1 MSEFDLPI
9 HDVLI
14 IGAGPCGL
22 AVAARLRES
31 TPSALFTESEHQ
43 KFHFMKASSSR
54 QNSNPK
60 FKNKPIRTSRR
71 AHTSPDRLLPGHDV
85 SNHGLDI
92 AVLDANGDQWMSAWN
107 ERFEDLGI
115 THLRSP
121 MFFHPDPRDRDG
133 MLEFAVSEGRQEELK
148 EISGVVGKEL
158 SKHQRKKKLKDG
170 HKRPQETTYV
180 DERDRHDYFRPSQAL
195 FKDYCAS
202 IVARYGL
209 ADLVQKVEVSSITYS
224 PTSSLFTLQTSA
236 GIKKARIVVLA
247 IGAAAKPS
255 LPPNCP
261 FCTLTPHDSVRHV
274 FSKGNSKDNN
284 TTSQLPTTTPNPTIL
299 PPSLLSKAH
308 LNLPTSLAIIGGG
321 LTSAQTAHLASLH
334 HITKTHLILRGPLK
348 TKHFDVDLCWLAK
361 FKNHS
366 MSAFWKADS
375 DVERVE
381 MMKAAR
387 GGGSVNPEYKG
398 ILMDLVREGRVVIWE
413 FMEVGGAV
421 RGEGEG
427 RWRLELV
434 GKERRR
440 DEILVDHVVYAT
452 GVAADINCVE
462 AVKPLLQSYPIETV
476 GGMPCLTKELMWNE
490 DVPFFVT
497 GRLGGLRLGPAA
509 PNLEGARLGAE
520 FISGKIASLISGLDR
535 NVIAELSE
543 EVDMRRLG
551 LGRRNQFDVLE
562 MDGIDS
568 DEDLGIGT
576 ARAML

>member
-1 MSEFDLPI
+1 MSDFDLRI

-43 KFHFMKASSSR
+43 KFHFIKASSSR
-54 QNSNPK
+54 QNSNTK

-85 SNHGLDI
+85 SNHELDI
-92 AVLDANGDQWMSAWN
+92 VVLDANGNQWMSAWN
-107 ERFEDLGI
+107 EKFEDLGI
-115 THLRSP
+115 MHLRSP

-133 MLEFAVSEGRQEELK
+133 LLEFAVSEGRQGELK

-158 SKHQRKKKLKDG
+158 SKHQRKKKLRDG
-170 HKRPQETTYV
+170 NKRPQETTYV

-195 FKDYCAS
+195 FKDHCTS
-202 IVARYGL
+202 IVARYNL
-209 ADLVQKVEVSSITYS
+209 ANLVQKAEVTSIIYS
-224 PTSSLFTLQTSA
+224 PTSSLFTLQTSY
-236 GIKKARIVVLA
+236 GIKKAHIVVLA
-247 IGAAAKPS
+247 VGSAAKPS
-255 LPPNCP
+255 LPPDCL
-261 FCTLTPHDSVRHV
+261 FCTLPPNESVTHV
-274 FSKGNSKDNN
+274 FSKSKSHHKTK
-284 TTSQLPTTTPNPTIL
+284 TTSTPTPTIL
-299 PPSLLSKAH
+299 PPSLLAKAH

-321 LTSAQTAHLASLH
+321 LTSAQTAHLAALH
-334 HITKTHLILRGPLK
+334 NITKTHLILRGPLK

-361 FKNHS
+361 FKNHN
-366 MSAFWKADS
+366 MSEFWKADS
-375 DVERVE
+375 DAERVE
-381 MMKAAR
+381 MMKVAR

-398 ILMDLVREGRVVIWE
+398 ILMDLVREGRVAVWE
-413 FMEVGGAV
+413 FMEVGDAV
-421 RGEGEG
+421 RDGER

-434 GKERRR
+434 GKDGRKE
-440 DEILVDHVVYAT
+440 DILVDHVVYAT
-452 GVAADINCVE
+452 GVVADINRVE

-490 DVPFFVT
+490 EVPFFVT

-520 FISGKIASLISGLDR
+520 FIAGKIASLISSFDKGFDR
-535 NVIAELSE
+535 VFAE

-551 LGRRNQFDVLE
+551 LGRQNQFDVLE
-562 MDGIDS
+562 MNETDS
-568 DEDLGIGT
+568 DEDLGIGI